1 MFGKLTEFFAGQI
14 GRIVGIVALI
24 LIGLFI
30 LNRFL
35 PFVNTSYSLGTSAL
49 SITEVKEIGELMSA
63 EFYGEIIHSLREGFE
78 SNSNAAFEKTFTSL
92 KEKVPF
98 FYQTH
103 KNELFPNKAN
113 ERLKDKQRARVW
125 NEVYKYFKEYSDDRE
140 KLVYLH
146 LLRISSK
153 DIRLKKP
160 KKDEELAFFQ
170 ALMNE
175 NLNWDAFVENGGRA
189 EIFAAEKA
197 NYASEILNQ
206 IEIHYLCRG
215 WVKAGYDLT
224 TIGNTELK
232 ADSSG
237 LLKITGL
244 DPYVLSADINPWFI
258 PPQGPYTE
266 GVPGFEL
273 LKVSIRDRARNPRV
287 TISGE
292 RAKKEIPFRLISR
305 TKKSARIELI
315 EEALERDIFGTAK
328 TSAEESLLQLIQ
340 MLDPDN
346 KQGVKAVEIVHSE
359 NFERLLAKLK
369 ESPKLDFKTL
379 DEFQHYIRL
388 E

>member
-30 LNRFL
+30 LNRFV

-49 SITEVKEIGELMSA
+49 SIKEVKEIGELMSA

-78 SNSNAAFEKTFTSL
+78 SNSDEAFKNTFTSL

-98 FYQTH
+98 FYQIH

-113 ERLKDKQRARVW
+113 ERLNDKQIARVW

-146 LLRISSK
+146 LLRISNK
-153 DIRLKKP
+153 NRKLKKP
-160 KKDEELAFFQ
+160 KKDEELQFFR

-175 NLNWDAFVENGGRA
+175 NIIWDSFINNGGRDDFFR
-189 EIFAAEKA
+189 EEKDKFAA
-197 NYASEILNQ
+197 EILNQ

-224 TIGNTELK
+224 TIANTELK
-232 ADSSG
+232 ADTSG

-244 DPYVLSADINPWFI
+244 DPYILSADINPWFI

-273 LKVSIRDRARNPRV
+273 LKVAIKDKARRPSV
-287 TISGE
+287 SISGD

-305 TKKSARIELI
+305 TKKTARIELI

-328 TSAEESLLQLIQ
+328 SSAEESLLQLIQ
-340 MLDPDN
+340 MLDPEN
-346 KQGVKAVEIVHSE
+346 KQGVKAIEIVHSE
-359 NFERLLAKLK
+359 NF
-369 ESPKLDFKTL
+369 
-379 DEFQHYIRL
+379 
-388 E
+388 